1 MTKVSYCMYAQES
14 LKHFRTDNKMSD
26 QRAQDWLRRK
36 VEEKKEEEKKEEE
49 KKKKEEKKE
58 DDKFLKKVQPGSSYV
73 AMGSAAAAVGE
84 VHEDKR

>member
-1 MTKVSYCMYAQES
+1 MYAQES

-36 VEEKKEEEKKEEE
+36 VEEKKEEEKKE
-49 KKKKEEKKE
+49 

>member
-49 KKKKEEKKE
+49 KKE
-58 DDKFLKKVQPGSSYV
+58 DDKFLKKVGSSYV

>member
-1 MTKVSYCMYAQES
+1 MYAQES

-49 KKKKEEKKE
+49 KKE
-58 DDKFLKKVQPGSSYV
+58 DGKFLKKVGPGSSYV

>member
-1 MTKVSYCMYAQES
+1 MYAQES
-14 LKHFRTDNKMSD
+14 LKYFRTDNKMSD

-36 VEEKKEEEKKEEE
+36 VEEKKE
-49 KKKKEEKKE
+49 EEKKE

>member
-49 KKKKEEKKE
+49 KKMEEKKKE
-58 DDKFLKKVQPGSSYV
+58 DDKFLKKVGPGSSYV

>member
-49 KKKKEEKKE
+49 KKKEEKKKE

>member
-1 MTKVSYCMYAQES
+1 MYAQES

-49 KKKKEEKKE
+49 KKE

>member
-1 MTKVSYCMYAQES
+1 MYAQES

-49 KKKKEEKKE
+49 KKKEEKKKE

>member
-14 LKHFRTDNKMSD
+14 LNHFRTDNKMSD

-49 KKKKEEKKE
+49 KTMEEKKKE

>member
-14 LKHFRTDNKMSD
+14 LKYFRTDNKMSD

-36 VEEKKEEEKKEEE
+36 VEEKKEEEKKE
-49 KKKKEEKKE
+49 EEKKE

>member
-49 KKKKEEKKE
+49 KKE